1 MSQPVRKIYCRRSQ
15 KVFQFLAILFL
26 AGDLAAQTV
35 YFGYSN
41 YQIITDADF
50 RYTPYF
56 SLMKANGVNFQ
67 RIWILGYSGT
77 APKIEETLPFQQKGF
92 KYKLRELRPDY
103 LQRMQIILQAAKN
116 NGQQV
121 MLTLFD
127 HWSLAT
133 PEIFPKTPWYFKNNT
148 DRLLKRSLPDFFDL
162 KNRKLMEIQK
172 NYVQEIVGNA
182 QRYRP
187 IYEIM
192 NEAAG
197 ADCSVLSAW
206 HQRVTQWIHGVDPDA
221 RIAVN
226 LMIDCPEILHAP
238 WVNVVSFHGND
249 WAKKGICPL
258 AKSYSDKIV
267 VIDTDGAWKTR
278 DDNVLVSDWLNQARS
293 CGASFNHKDDIYMP
307 DLEVLQLIRESSR

>member
-1 MSQPVRKIYCRRSQ
+1 MQ
-15 KVFQFLAILFL
+15 
-26 AGDLAAQTV
+26 
-35 YFGYSN
+35 
-41 YQIITDADF
+41 
-50 RYTPYF
+50 
-56 SLMKANGVNFQ
+56 ANRVNFQ

-77 APKIEETLPFQQKGF
+77 ASQIAETLPFQRKGSR
-92 KYKLRELRPDY
+92 YKLRQLRPDY
-103 LQRMQIILQAAKN
+103 LQRMQAVLQAAQN

-133 PEIFPKTPWYFKNNT
+133 PGIFPQTPWYFKNNT
-148 DRLLKRSLPDFFDL
+148 DRLLKQPFPDFFDL

-172 NYVQEIVGNA
+172 NYVQKIVSGA
-182 QRYRP
+182 QRYSP

-197 ADCSVLSAW
+197 SDCGVLSAW
-206 HQRVTQWIHGVDPDA
+206 HQRVTQWIHGVDADA

-226 LMIDCPEILHAP
+226 LMADCPEILHAP

-249 WAKKGICPL
+249 WSKKGICPL

-278 DDNVLVSDWLNQARS
+278 NDNVLVSDWLDQARS

-307 DLEVLQLIRESSR
+307 DLEVLQLIRESPR